1 MRKWMWIL
9 WPSFLAAG
17 LLSGLVFAFID
28 PADVFFLCTYRLDT
42 NLVYAIGFFVFW
54 LAAALSSMVTL
65 ALSTQSDK
73 SLFGDEEDDF

>member
-28 PADVFFLCTYRLDT
+28 PADVFFLGTYRLDT
-42 NLVYAIGFFVFW
+42 NL
-54 LAAALSSMVTL
+54 
-65 ALSTQSDK
+65 STAV
-73 SLFGDEEDDF
+73 EN